1 MVSLIYSTTGSE
13 EEARKI
19 SRDLVSKKLVAC
31 VNIIPKIVSVY
42 RWQGQIEEDTE
53 TILIAKTTEKNID
66 RAVDTIKSLHS
77 YELPDIVVIPITT
90 GLKTYLDYVK
100 SETL

>member
-1 MVSLIYSTTGSE
+1 MVSLIYSTIGSE

-31 VNIIPKIVSVY
+31 VNIIPKIASIY

-66 RAVDTIKSLHS
+66 RAVETIKSLHS

>member
-1 MVSLIYSTTGSE
+1 MVSLIYSTIGSE

-31 VNIIPKIVSVY
+31 VNIIPKIVSIY

-66 RAVDTIKSLHS
+66 RAVETIKSLHS